1 MKLSTSTDSAIEA
14 STIKKMNIFFSLWIS
29 TSLGISVGICAIGA
43 IIIPGDVLEVSNN
56 GYYIDSV
63 L

>member
-14 STIKKMNIFFSLWIS
+14 STMKKMNIFFSLWIS

-43 IIIPGDVLEVSNN
+43 IIIPEECIKV
-56 GYYIDSV
+56 IQ
-63 L
+63 